1 MTCVN
6 ETAPQL
12 ALTAADVAVLREDLA
27 AYHALYAPLF
37 QRREQKAQSYFY
49 LQGLLS
55 AERRK
60 SVERMVLH
68 QRGADPNAVR
78 TAQMFVGQGRW

>member
-27 AYHALYAPLF
+27 AYHALYALLF